1 MSALSN
7 WIGFATIVR
16 REFKRTVMTINQV
29 VWPPIITT
37 LLFLFIFGVGLG
49 STLRQMDG
57 VSYVQFLLP
66 GLVMLNVISSS
77 YDEAASSLF
86 QQRFQLSI
94 QELLIAPLSDLE
106 LLLGYL
112 TGSILR
118 GVVIGALIML
128 LGLLVVHLE
137 PRNGLVLF
145 YFMFVT
151 ALLFSSIGMIGALVA
166 KTFDNLAIVTTFFIT
181 PLTYVGGVFSSI
193 HVLPQLVQ
201 QVSLFNPMLYM
212 VDGLRFGY
220 IGRSDIPPL
229 IDAGVVTLLAVSA
242 FAIAYW
248 MTHKG
253 VNLRV

>member
-1 MSALSN
+1 MLSN

-16 REFKRTVMTINQV
+16 REFKRTMMTINQV
-29 VWPPIITT
+29 VWPPVITT

-57 VSYVQFLLP
+57 VPYIQFLLP

-86 QQRFQLSI
+86 QQRFLLSI

-118 GVVIGALIML
+118 GIAIGALIML
-128 LGLLVVHLE
+128 LGLFVVHLE
-137 PRNGLVLF
+137 PRQELVLF

-151 ALLFSSIGMIGALVA
+151 ALLFSSIGMIGALLA

-193 HVLPQLVQ
+193 HVLPPLVQ

-220 IGRSDIPPL
+220 IGRSDVPPL
-229 IDAGVVTLLAVSA
+229 IDAAVVTTLALFA
-242 FAIAYW
+242 FGIAYW

>member
-1 MSALSN
+1 VSN
-7 WIGFATIVR
+7 WVGFATIVR
-16 REFKRTVMTINQV
+16 REFKRTMMTINQV
-29 VWPPIITT
+29 VWPPVITT

-66 GLVMLNVISSS
+66 GLVMLNVIASS

-118 GVVIGALIML
+118 GIVIGGLIML

-137 PRNGLVLF
+137 PRHGLVLF

-151 ALLFSSIGMIGALVA
+151 ALLFSSVGMIGALLA

-193 HVLPQLVQ
+193 HVLPTLVK

-220 IGRSDIPPL
+220 IGRSDVSPL
-229 IDAGVVTLLAVSA
+229 IDAAIVTLLAVVA
-242 FAIAYW
+242 FIIAFW
-248 MTHKG
+248 MVHRG

>member
-1 MSALSN
+1 MSN

-16 REFKRTVMTINQV
+16 REFKRTMMTINQV
-29 VWPPIITT
+29 VWPPVITT

-57 VSYVQFLLP
+57 VSYIQFLLP

-94 QELLIAPLSDLE
+94 QELLIAPISDLE

-118 GVVIGALIML
+118 GIVIGGLIML

-137 PRNGLVLF
+137 PRNGAILF

-151 ALLFSSIGMIGALVA
+151 ALLFSSIGMIGALLA

-193 HVLPQLVQ
+193 HVLPTLVK

-220 IGRSDIPPL
+220 IGRSDVSPL
-229 IDAGVVTLLAVSA
+229 IDAAIVTLLAVVA
-242 FAIAYW
+242 FIIAFW
-248 MTHKG
+248 MVHRG

>member
-1 MSALSN
+1 M
-7 WIGFATIVR
+7 
-16 REFKRTVMTINQV
+16 M
-29 VWPPIITT
+29 
-37 LLFLFIFGVGLG
+37 
-49 STLRQMDG
+49 
-57 VSYVQFLLP
+57 
-66 GLVMLNVISSS
+66 NVISSS

-118 GVVIGALIML
+118 GVVIGGLIML
-128 LGLLVVHLE
+128 LGLFVVHLE
-137 PRNGLVLF
+137 PRDGLVLA
-145 YFMFVT
+145 YFLFAT
-151 ALLFSSIGMIGALVA
+151 ALLFSSIGMIGALLA

-181 PLTYVGGVFSSI
+181 PLTYVGGVFTSI
-193 HVLPQLVQ
+193 HALPTLVQ

-220 IGRSDIPPL
+220 IGQSDIPVL
-229 IDAGVVTLLAVSA
+229 TDAAVVGVLAVVA
-242 FAIAYW
+242 FSISYW
-248 MTHKG
+248 MVKRG

>member
-1 MSALSN
+1 MTN
-7 WIGFATIVR
+7 WIGFGTIVR
-16 REFKRTVMTINQV
+16 REFKRTMMTINQV
-29 VWPPIITT
+29 IWPPVIIT
-37 LLFLFIFGVGLG
+37 LLFLFVFGVGLS
-49 STLRQMDG
+49 STLRTISG
-57 VSYVQFLLP
+57 VPYVQFLLP
-66 GLVMLNVISSS
+66 GLVMMNVISSS

-118 GVVIGALIML
+118 GVVIGGLIML
-128 LGLLVVHLE
+128 LGLFVVHLE
-137 PRNGLVLF
+137 PRNGLVLA
-145 YFMFVT
+145 YFMFT
-151 ALLFSSIGMIGALVA
+151 TSLLFSSIGMIGALLA

-181 PLTYVGGVFSSI
+181 PLTYVGGVFTSI
-193 HVLPQLVQ
+193 HTLPALVQ

-220 IGRSDIPPL
+220 IGQSDLPPL
-229 IDAGVVTLLAVSA
+229 TDAFVVGVLAVLA
-242 FAIAYW
+242 FGISYW
-248 MTHKG
+248 MVKRG

>member
-1 MSALSN
+1 VSN

-16 REFKRTVMTINQV
+16 REFKRTMMTINQV
-29 VWPPIITT
+29 VWPPVITT

-66 GLVMLNVISSS
+66 GLVMLNVIASS

-118 GVVIGALIML
+118 GIVIGALIML

-137 PRNGLVLF
+137 PRHGLVLF

-151 ALLFSSIGMIGALVA
+151 ALLFSSVGMIGALLA

-193 HVLPQLVQ
+193 QVLPTLVK

-220 IGRSDIPPL
+220 IGRSDVSPL
-229 IDAGVVTLLAVSA
+229 IDAAIVTLLAVIA
-242 FAIAYW
+242 FIIAFW
-248 MTHKG
+248 MVHKG

>member
-1 MSALSN
+1 MAN
-7 WIGFATIVR
+7 WIGFTTIVR
-16 REFKRTVMTINQV
+16 REFKRTRMTINQV
-29 VWPPIITT
+29 VWPPVITT
-37 LLFLFIFGVGLG
+37 LLFLFIFGVGLSSKMSEMG
-49 STLRQMDG
+49 G
-57 VSYVQFLLP
+57 VPYVQFLLP
-66 GLVMLNVISSS
+66 GLVMLNVIASS

-128 LGLLVVHLE
+128 LGLIVVHLT
-137 PRNGLVLF
+137 PVNGPVLA

-151 ALLFSSIGMIGALVA
+151 ALLFSSIGMIGALMA

-193 HVLPQLVQ
+193 HVLPPLVQ
-201 QVSLFNPMLYM
+201 RVSLFNPMLYM
-212 VDGLRFGY
+212 VDGLRYGY
-220 IGRSDIPPL
+220 LGISDLPPL
-229 IDAGVVTLLAVSA
+229 IDAAVVTLLALAA
-242 FAIAYW
+242 FTIAYW

>member
-1 MSALSN
+1 MRN
-7 WIGFATIVR
+7 WVGFGTIVR
-16 REFKRTVMTINQV
+16 REFKRTMMTINQV

-49 STLRQMDG
+49 SSVRLMNG
-57 VSYVQFLLP
+57 VPYVQFLLP
-66 GLVMLNVISSS
+66 GLVMLNVIASS

-118 GVVIGALIML
+118 GIVIGALIMAI
-128 LGLLVVHLE
+128 GFLVVHVAPL
-137 PRNGLVLF
+137 NGLILF
-145 YFMFVT
+145 GFMFAT
-151 ALLFSSIGMIGALVA
+151 SLLFSSLGMIGALLA

-181 PLTYVGGVFSSI
+181 PLTYVGGVFSSL
-193 HVLPQLVQ
+193 HALPPLVQ
-201 QVSLFNPMLYM
+201 RVSLFNPILYM
-212 VDGLRFGY
+212 IDGLRFGY
-220 IGRSDIPPL
+220 IGRSDVSPL
-229 IDAGVVTLLAVSA
+229 IDAAVVVTLATAA
-242 FAIAYW
+242 FTISLL
-248 MTHKG
+248 MVHRG

>member
-1 MSALSN
+1 VSN
-7 WIGFATIVR
+7 WVGFATIVR
-16 REFKRTVMTINQV
+16 REFKRTMMTINQV
-29 VWPPIITT
+29 VWPPVITT

-66 GLVMLNVISSS
+66 GLVMLNVIASS

-118 GVVIGALIML
+118 GIVIGGLIML

-137 PRNGLVLF
+137 PRHGLVLF

-151 ALLFSSIGMIGALVA
+151 ALLFSSVGMIGALLA

-193 HVLPQLVQ
+193 HVLPTLVK

-220 IGRSDIPPL
+220 IGRSDISPL
-229 IDAGVVTLLAVSA
+229 IDAAIVTLLAVVA
-242 FAIAYW
+242 FIIAFW
-248 MTHKG
+248 MVHRG

>member
-1 MSALSN
+1 VSN

-16 REFKRTVMTINQV
+16 REFKRTMMTINQV
-29 VWPPIITT
+29 VWPPVITT

-94 QELLIAPLSDLE
+94 QELLIAPISDLE

-118 GVVIGALIML
+118 GIVIGGLIML

-137 PRNGLVLF
+137 PRNGVILF

-151 ALLFSSIGMIGALVA
+151 ALLFSSVGMIGALLA

-193 HVLPQLVQ
+193 QILPPIVHQA
-201 QVSLFNPMLYM
+201 SLFNPMLYM

-220 IGRSDIPPL
+220 IGRSDVSPL
-229 IDAGVVTLLAVSA
+229 IDATIVTLLAVAA
-242 FAIAYW
+242 FIIAFW
-248 MTHKG
+248 MVHRG